1 MITRPLDLASRLA
14 PPPRNFD
21 VFFYVNVPLIVLFFS
36 LFYSRFVL
44 APGLGVDFR
53 LPVFA
58 GAGAGGRPTDIV
70 IAVRSADMILVEE
83 TVLKLSELKPWL
95 LKQSAGRSGQR
106 LLVQVSAA
114 LPTKDTMSIAD
125 MATEA
130 GFVVQIAAEP
140 PAEP

>member
-21 VFFYVNVPLIVLFFS
+21 LFFYVNVPLIVLFFS

-44 APGLGVDFR
+44 APGLGMDFS
-53 LPVFA
+53 LPVIA
-58 GAGAGGRPTDIV
+58 GADAGARPTDIV

-83 TVLKLSELKPWL
+83 TVLKLSQLQPWL
-95 LKQSAGRSGQR
+95 MQQARGRSGLR
-106 LLVQVSAA
+106 LLVQVNAG
-114 LPTKDTMSIAD
+114 LPTKDTMSIAE
-125 MATEA
+125 MAKAA
-130 GFVVQIAAEP
+130 GFEVQIAAEP